1 MPKREPIIAALAQR
15 LASVPGI
22 ATFDRRLKHWKDVPA
37 SAQPALFVLAD
48 GQAVERQ
55 GRGLSALT
63 IRVRAYLY
71 SRNNDGTCQN
81 DLLDAIDDALAP
93 IDGDPDY
100 GAECTLG
107 GLASSCRIEGEI
119 ETDEGLLGDQ
129 AVAIVPITI
138 VVP

>member
-1 MPKREPIIAALAQR
+1 MQKREPIFAALAKR
-15 LASVPGI
+15 LASIPGI
-22 ATFDRRLKHWKDVPA
+22 ATFDRRHKHWKDVPA
-37 SAQPALFVLAD
+37 SAQPALFMLAA
-48 GQAVERQ
+48 GQTVERR
-55 GRGLSALT
+55 GHGLSALT
-63 IRVRAYLY
+63 LRVQLYLY
-71 SRNNDGTCQN
+71 SRNNDDTCQN

-129 AVAIVPITI
+129 AVAIVPIVV